1 MDTKASRVAPAL
13 LLLALLAGCWLPA
26 AGKRLRL
33 GNCAITVHVHELRHN
48 FNEMRQNVVKQDQQ
62 IGVRFLTK
70 QTMKDIQLSESCCF
84 LKHLLRFYVERVFSS
99 YTTTASQHRKSTSN
113 LANSFLS
120 IKRDLRQCHDQMLC
134 ECHEETRVK
143 LESIRATFDK
153 LETKDAVVK
162 AVSEL
167 DFLLDWMESFAL

>member
-1 MDTKASRVAPAL
+1 DFICISFYLNFYNVS
-13 LLLALLAGCWLPA
+13 
-26 AGKRLRL
+26 GKRLRL

-48 FNEMRQNVVKQDQQ
+48 FNEMRQNVVSECTK

-120 IKRDLRQCHDQMLC
+120 IKRDLRQC
-134 ECHEETRVK
+134 V
-143 LESIRATFDK
+143 SIAT
-153 LETKDAVVK
+153 LLPANITEHMDAVVK

>member
-1 MDTKASRVAPAL
+1 MDKAIKGYLLRANSQSCTELKVAMDTKASRVAPAL

-120 IKRDLRQCHDQMLC
+120 IKRDLRQC
-134 ECHEETRVK
+134 V
-143 LESIRATFDK
+143 SIAT
-153 LETKDAVVK
+153 
-162 AVSEL
+162 
-167 DFLLDWMESFAL
+167 LLPANITEHMAQSQ